1 MNFIKKLV
9 DGRGDE
15 MAHLQFQKFSRGE
28 FQNRAIIESKLS
40 KGKYTI
46 NTTPEFANEM
56 VFLVAKKLGKDKAL
70 VTGSIITT
78 SNLEEKI
85 DFKSKKQFQGV
96 KNYSIS
102 GEMSGEEILDLL
114 SKFPKAFFGLSFSTS
129 DTVLKIKPKMPKSG
143 KPSSKGEAAPK
154 PDFCKIVTTD
164 SKIGK
169 SFIFETEIFSKA
181 KVNHKFIIEKIVVP
195 EEIKNE
201 KDFAIVREKSLRE
214 GKIIRTTIIDDKES
228 VKEIN
233 FKV

>member
-9 DGRGDE
+9 DGKGDE
-15 MAHLQFQKFSRGE
+15 MTHLQFQKFSRGE
-28 FQNRAIIESKLS
+28 FQNRAIIESRFS

-56 VFLVAKKLGKDKAL
+56 VYIVAKKLGKEKTQ

-78 SNLEEKI
+78 SDLDGKI

-102 GEMSGEEILDLL
+102 GEMNGEDILNLL

-129 DTVLKIKPKMPKSG
+129 DTVLKIKAKMPKSG
-143 KPSSKGEAAPK
+143 KPSSKGESVPK
-154 PDFCKIVTTD
+154 PDFCRLVTTD
-164 SKIGK
+164 KEIGK
-169 SFIFETEIFSKA
+169 SFIFETDDFSKA
-181 KVNHKFIIEKIVVP
+181 SINHKFIIEKIVIP
-195 EEIKNE
+195 DELKNE

-214 GKIIRTTIIDDKES
+214 GKIIRVATIDEKEI

-233 FKV
+233 FKI

>member
-1 MNFIKKLV
+1 
-9 DGRGDE
+9 

>member
-9 DGRGDE
+9 DGKGDE

-46 NTTPEFANEM
+46 STTPEFANEM
-56 VFLVAKKLGKDKAL
+56 VYIVAKKLGKENAQI
-70 VTGSIITT
+70 TGSIITT
-78 SNLEEKI
+78 SDLEGKI

-102 GEMSGEEILDLL
+102 GEMSGEDILDLL
-114 SKFPKAFFGLSFSTS
+114 SKFPKAFFGISFSAQ
-129 DTVLKIKPKMPKSG
+129 DTVLKIKAKMPKSG
-143 KPSSKGEAAPK
+143 KPSTKGEAAPK

-164 SKIGK
+164 KEIGK
-169 SFIFETEIFSKA
+169 SFIFESENFSKA
-181 KVNHKFIIEKIVVP
+181 KINHKFIIEKIVIP
-195 EEIKNE
+195 EELKNE

-214 GKIIRTTIIDDKES
+214 GKIIRSATIDDKES
-228 VKEIN
+228 RKEIN
-233 FKV
+233 FKI

>member
-56 VFLVAKKLGKDKAL
+56 VFLVAKKLGKDKTL

>member
-1 MNFIKKLV
+1 
-9 DGRGDE
+9 

-56 VFLVAKKLGKDKAL
+56 VFLVAKKLGKDKTL